1 MIDRPWAGGAGRGAQ
16 PAPMRTDRLLLRLP
30 EDADLDVVV
39 EIYADPRTSALS
51 PLRPLEDEDEA
62 RELLSGWRR
71 HWRRFNHGAWAIET
85 LAAPGR
91 VVGFGGVTRRDFEGD
106 ELPNLWYRLAPGAW
120 GRGYATELARAA
132 LADARG
138 RVGLG
143 DIHAIALPENHAS
156 IHVLEKLGMRRNGV
170 LPGEHGTC
178 TRFLL
183 AAAARDP
190 A

>member
-1 MIDRPWAGGAGRGAQ
+1 MSDRPWAGRAGGGAY
-16 PAPMRTDRLLLRLP
+16 PAPMRTARLLLRLP

-62 RELLSGWRR
+62 RALLSGWRR

-91 VVGFGGVTRRDFEGD
+91 VVGFGGVTRRDFAGET
-106 ELPNLWYRLAPGAW
+106 LPNLWYRLAPGAW
-120 GRGYATELARAA
+120 GQGYATEFARAA
-132 LADARG
+132 LADVRG
-138 RVGLG
+138 RAGLG
-143 DIHAIALPENHAS
+143 DIHAVALPENLAS

-170 LPGEHGTC
+170 LPGELGTC
-178 TRFLL
+178 TRFVLDAGP
-183 AAAARDP
+183 AAG
-190 A
+190 

>member
-1 MIDRPWAGGAGRGAQ
+1 
-16 PAPMRTDRLLLRLP
+16 MRTERLLLRLP
-30 EDADLDVVV
+30 EEVDLDAVV

-62 RELLSGWRR
+62 RALLSGWRR
-71 HWRRFNHGAWAIET
+71 HWRRFNHGTWAIEA
-85 LAAPGR
+85 LAVPGR
-91 VVGFGGVTRRDFEGD
+91 VVGFGGVTRRDFEGED
-106 ELPNLWYRLAPGAW
+106 LPNLWYRLAPGAW
-120 GRGYATELARAA
+120 GQGYATELARAA
-132 LADARG
+132 LADVRG

-143 DIHAIALPENHAS
+143 DIHAIALPGNLAS

-170 LPGEHGTC
+170 LPGERGTC

-183 AAAARDP
+183 AAPDP